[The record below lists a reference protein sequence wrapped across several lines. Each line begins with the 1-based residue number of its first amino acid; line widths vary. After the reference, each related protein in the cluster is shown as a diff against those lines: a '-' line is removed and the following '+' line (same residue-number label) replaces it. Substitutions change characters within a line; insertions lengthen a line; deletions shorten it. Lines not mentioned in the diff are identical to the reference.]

1 MSPVLNATRFIFQ
14 PVRLMILAVLL
25 MAPSLS
31 FAGIFDEGEYEKG
44 EALFK
49 ANCASCHKPT
59 SQPLA
64 APGLAGIA
72 DRWGSSEE
80 MLINW
85 VQNPPAALATG
96 DAYITKL
103 VAEGDANGWARMA
116 AQLVSEADIKD
127 IMHYVAN
134 YVEAGV
140 VDVAGCPTIHDS
152 QGPEEDNSGIW
163 FLILGVFFLI
173 VAFAAAGVNRS
184 LKSAVAER
192 DGGVAADEDQTYWG
206 ATKSWMTG
214 NKAFVTIIGFFIVA
228 VLVTVGYSDLM
239 RVGVY
244 EGYEP
249 EQPIWFSHAIHACEN
264 EIDCEYC
271 HHTARDS
278 KHASIPSTNICM
290 NCHKGITTGSQ
301 TGAEEIQKIY
311 SAIGFNPEKASFMNG
326 AGDSGFALPQDDY
339 EGEPIKWN
347 KVHNLPDHVYFS
359 HAQHVSI
366 AGLDCRNCHGPV
378 ETFTVGRQA
387 TTEEINA
394 QKADIPGLIELSKP
408 TLTMGWCIECHN
420 KASID
425 LASSDYYVEIHE
437 RLKGSDRGNVELSR
451 ISDDDKVTVRE
462 LGGWECSKCHY

>member
-1 MSPVLNATRFIFQ
+1 MSLVQNATRFFFQ
-14 PVRLMILAVLL
+14 PMRLMILAAFLA
-25 MAPSLS
+25 APALTH
-31 FAGIFDEGEYEKG
+31 AGIFDEGEYEKG
-44 EALFK
+44 EVLFK
-49 ANCASCHKPT
+49 ANCATCHKPT

-80 MLINW
+80 MLVNW
-85 VQNPPAALATG
+85 VQNPPAALASG
-96 DAYITKL
+96 DAYITKV
-103 VAEGDANGWARMA
+103 VADGDANGWARMT
-116 AQLVSEADIKD
+116 AQLVSEADIKN

-134 YVEAGV
+134 YVEPGGSTE
-140 VDVAGCPTIHDS
+140 DAGCPTIHDVAA
-152 QGPEEDNSGIW
+152 PEDDNSGIW
-163 FLILGVFFLI
+163 FLVLGVFFII

-184 LKSAVAER
+184 LK
-192 DGGVAADEDQTYWG
+192 AAIAGSENDDDTHTYLG
-206 ATKSWMTG
+206 AAKTWMSG
-214 NKAFVTIIGFFIVA
+214 NKAFVSIIGFFIIA

-264 EIDCEYC
+264 DIDCEYC

-290 NCHKGITTGSQ
+290 NCHKGITEGGRTGK
-301 TGAEEIQKIY
+301 EEIAKIY
-311 SAIGFNPEKASFMNG
+311 SAIGFNADKASFMNG
-326 AGDSGFALPQDDY
+326 AGESGFAMPQDDFN
-339 EGEPIKWN
+339 GEPIKWN

-359 HAQHVSI
+359 HAQHVSVG
-366 AGLDCRNCHGPV
+366 GLDCRNCHGPV

-425 LASSDYYVEIHE
+425 MASSDYYMDIHE
-437 RLKGSDRGNVELSR
+437 RLKRSDRGNVELSR